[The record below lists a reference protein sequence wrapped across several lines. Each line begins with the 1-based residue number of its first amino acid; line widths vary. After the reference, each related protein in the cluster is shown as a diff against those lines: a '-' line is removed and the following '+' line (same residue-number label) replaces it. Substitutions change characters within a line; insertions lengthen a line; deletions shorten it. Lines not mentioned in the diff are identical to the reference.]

1 MGLDAL
7 VATPTGWV
15 RNGDLKLGDEVLT
28 PFGTVTT
35 VTGIYPKGVRPVYEV
50 VLRDGSTAESCNEHL
65 WQVERSK
72 TAIRYT
78 GTRDA
83 SGKREFVGT
92 GENGQTHV
100 MVSEIID
107 TDELKAR
114 VDKGR
119 QINLPRIEPLAY
131 RAQDLPLDP
140 YVLGVIL
147 GDGRI
152 MPNGS
157 LSVTN
162 SEPYI
167 REELARRGCDMT
179 HYADSTEFSIKG
191 ISHIIRDLGLAGKR
205 SHEKFI
211 PEMYLYASVEQRI
224 DLLRGLMDT
233 DGYVSKK
240 NEIEFTSTSEQLARD
255 TQALIRSLGGR
266 VNLTHKTGVTYTS
279 PTQVEPKSARD
290 AYRLQNVRLQKL
302 NPFSLPR
309 KADRWVE
316 RDDNSGNRI
325 VRVTYVR
332 DEEVQCISVADERHL
347 YVTNDYMPTHNTE
360 NIVFLKSTDD
370 SMIDTLVKMSGTT
383 HESRTDSKTI
393 TKDNERVFNKNEGKI
408 SYTMTTKERPVI
420 QFNDFMFIKERN
432 SIILKAGGS
441 PIWNRNETAYPMSWR
456 LLMNTIRIP
465 GKEFSLQTIP
475 TNSTAKDFDVRKN
488 QPDFFAMLD
497 QRIKQAKLTEEYRQT
512 YLDAYGL
519 SETDLIRLDQNVVA
533 DDIMH
538 AVNSKLF
545 NLRHRT
551 ADELSEEEMAMEFDE
566 FGEPIDGSAL
576 AAAAEDNTEVL
587 AAAASAQA
595 EKAEHSTKRYA
606 NGRIS
611 RDDLVAI
618 GGQVNRQLDKVLAVA
633 YDEAKAY
640 FEGDNNYRMAP
651 TGELTSPHGELYVR
665 SSDGSNR
672 PDIRMLEDAE
682 DDTDTRVFGEEGSV
696 GTFYEVTDAFIKHL
710 AEKSS
715 WADIAGG
722 RFDSEAARA
731 YDQLKR

>member
-1 MGLDAL
+1 MVSKRYLSASL
-7 VATPTGWV
+7 ILQT
-15 RNGDLKLGDEVLT
+15 LQQ
-28 PFGTVTT
+28 
-35 VTGIYPKGVRPVYEV
+35 
-50 VLRDGSTAESCNEHL
+50 LRDVYGDS
-65 WQVERSK
+65 
-72 TAIRYT
+72 
-78 GTRDA
+78 
-83 SGKREFVGT
+83 
-92 GENGQTHV
+92 
-100 MVSEIID
+100 
-107 TDELKAR
+107 
-114 VDKGR
+114 VDK
-119 QINLPRIEPLAY
+119 
-131 RAQDLPLDP
+131 
-140 YVLGVIL
+140 
-147 GDGRI
+147 
-152 MPNGS
+152 
-157 LSVTN
+157 
-162 SEPYI
+162 
-167 REELARRGCDMT
+167 
-179 HYADSTEFSIKG
+179 
-191 ISHIIRDLGLAGKR
+191 
-205 SHEKFI
+205 
-211 PEMYLYASVEQRI
+211 
-224 DLLRGLMDT
+224 
-233 DGYVSKK
+233 
-240 NEIEFTSTSEQLARD
+240 
-255 TQALIRSLGGR
+255 
-266 VNLTHKTGVTYTS
+266 
-279 PTQVEPKSARD
+279 
-290 AYRLQNVRLQKL
+290 
-302 NPFSLPR
+302 
-309 KADRWVE
+309 
-316 RDDNSGNRI
+316 I
-325 VRVTYVR
+325 V
-332 DEEVQCISVADERHL
+332 QG
-347 YVTNDYMPTHNTE
+347 NTE

-710 AEKSS
+710 AEKAS
-715 WADIAGG
+715 WSDIAGG